1 MPRTAEQN
9 KILKEKRKSRLLN
22 VSLKMF
28 ATKGYTLVTT
38 DNISRGARISHG
50 LFYHY
55 FSSKDDAFQVTVRH
69 FILGPSSPFLSAKDM
84 NAYHGVEGLKKF
96 FEIADLVQ
104 SGDPTNLYMAKII
117 LDIERGL
124 AKGPT
129 IKEVKD
135 RFDLPGT
142 FERLISEGQKDGDVI
157 AGSPKEIASAFFNM
171 FVGLI
176 DSLLATDEKA
186 KKPVSKDTFLAM
198 TLKKPL

>member
-9 KILKEKRKSRLLN
+9 KALKEKRKSRLLS
-22 VSLKMF
+22 VALKMF

-38 DNISRGARISHG
+38 DSISKGARISHG

-55 FSSKDDAFQVTVRH
+55 FSSKDDAYQATVRH
-69 FILGPSSPFLSAKDM
+69 FILGSNSPFLTYADM
-84 NAYHGVEGLKKF
+84 KPYHGADGLKKF
-96 FEIADLVQ
+96 FEIADFVQ
-104 SGDPTNLYMAKII
+104 TGDAANLYMAKII

-129 IKEVKD
+129 TKEVKD
-135 RFDLPGT
+135 RFNFPGT

-157 AGSPKEIASAFFNM
+157 AGNPKEIAAAFFDL
-171 FVGLI
+171 FAGLI
-176 DSLLATDEKA
+176 DSLLASEDKA
-186 KKPVSKDTFLAM
+186 KKPISKDTLLAM